1 MTFNYLL
8 IVLNRKPTLSLLILL
23 INFSIISAQNQNN
36 FWVYGYQA
44 GINFNTNPPS
54 YEGGFA
60 IQASEGAASVADPN
74 SGELLFYTDGVTAWD
89 ASNNPMPNG
98 TVLLGGDPVLLSS
111 TTAAVICEK
120 PGSSNQY
127 YLITVDEQASN
138 NGLRYSVVDMSL
150 NGGLGDIVAGQKNI
164 SIFSTNAEK
173 ACIVPNAAGDGFW
186 LLSHDLP
193 GETFYAFAITAAGI
207 STTPVT
213 TTIGGTQG
221 NGAGFLKVSPQFN
234 RVAIANLFFQDAEVY
249 DFDNSTGIFS
259 NPIILNLP
267 GFGAAGGAYGIEF
280 SCSGNLLY
288 VTDGSNLIQ
297 YDLTLGN
304 AAAIMAEAY
313 SVLANSFS
321 CYGLQLGPD
330 RKIYVSNG
338 ALDVINNP
346 DIPGA
351 GCDYQAGAI
360 PGQQSG
366 GGWGLPQWVYRVGDT
381 PLACTTCE
389 PESAQLIV
397 NACESYTLPD
407 GSQTSTPG
415 VYSFT
420 LQNTSGCD
428 SIVTL
433 TLNITTAPQISI
445 TQSAIGCGSQV
456 EFTAT
461 ATGNGPFQ
469 FDIPSENLSNT
480 NGNFTL
486 GFGNFE
492 LIVSDNQGCS
502 ASASLI
508 NSTSTSCPADF
519 DQDLVVGVTDL
530 QQFNAAYGCVGDCC
544 PYDLNGDNS
553 VSVADLLSFITEFG
567 MMCE

>member
-1 MTFNYLL
+1 MSAPSILCLL
-8 IVLNRKPTLSLLILL
+8 LLVAC
-23 INFSIISAQNQNN
+23 NVFVSAQNQNN

-44 GINFNTNPPS
+44 GINFNTNPPT
-54 YEGGFA
+54 YQGGFA
-60 IQASEGAASVADPN
+60 IQASEGAASVADQN
-74 SGELLFYTDGVTAWD
+74 SGELLFYTDGVTVWN

-98 TVLLGGDPVLLSS
+98 TGLLGSSSGELSS

-120 PGSSNQY
+120 PGSPNQY
-127 YLITVDEQASN
+127 YLITIDEQYSS
-138 NGLRYSVVDMSL
+138 GGVRYNLVDMAL

-164 SIFSTNAEK
+164 PIFATTSEK
-173 ACIVPNAAGDGFW
+173 LCIVPNAQGNGFW
-186 LLSHDLP
+186 LLTHNLP
-193 GETFYAFAITAAGI
+193 GESFYAFSITAAGI
-207 STTPVT
+207 STTPVVST
-213 TTIGGTQG
+213 LGGTHG
-221 NGAGFLKVSPQFN
+221 NGAGFLKVSPQFD
-234 RVAIANLFFQDAEVY
+234 RVAIANIFFQDAEVF
-249 DFDNSTGIFS
+249 DFDYNTGTLS
-259 NPIILNLP
+259 NPIILSLP
-267 GFGAAGGAYGIEF
+267 TVGAAGGAYGIEF

-288 VTDGSNLIQ
+288 VTDGSNLFQ

-304 AAAIMAEAY
+304 AAAIMAGAY
-313 SVLANSFS
+313 TVLTNSFS

-346 DIPGA
+346 DVAGA

-381 PLACTTCE
+381 PLVCAACE
-389 PESAQLIV
+389 PETSQLTV
-397 NACESYTLPD
+397 NTCGSYTLPD

-420 LQNTSGCD
+420 LQNAGGCD
-428 SIVTL
+428 STVTL
-433 TLNITTAPQISI
+433 TLNINSAPQISVN
-445 TQSAIGCGSQV
+445 QSTIGCGSEV
-456 EFTAT
+456 AFTIS

-469 FDIPSENLSNT
+469 FEIPSENLSNT

-486 GFGNFE
+486 GFGDYE
-492 LIVSDNQGCS
+492 LLVTDSEGCTTTETLS
-502 ASASLI
+502 

-530 QQFNAAYGCVGDCC
+530 QQFNAAYGCIGDCC
-544 PYDLNGDNS
+544 PYDLNNDGA
-553 VSVADLLSFITEFG
+553 VSVADLLSFITAFG
-567 MMCE
+567 MLCE

>member
-1 MTFNYLL
+1 MNLR
-8 IVLNRKPTLSLLILL
+8 NHAALSLLLL
-23 INFSIISAQNQNN
+23 ALSLLSASISHAQNQNN

-60 IQASEGAASVADPN
+60 IQASEGAASVADPTT
-74 SGELLFYTDGVTAWD
+74 GELLFYTDGVTVWD

-98 TVLLGGDPVLLSS
+98 TGLLGSSSLELSS

-120 PGSSNQY
+120 PGSPNQY
-127 YLITVDEQASN
+127 YLITVDEQFSS
-138 NGLRYSVVDMSL
+138 GGVRYNVVDMAL

-164 SIFSTNAEK
+164 PIFATTSEK
-173 ACIVPNAAGDGFW
+173 LCIVPNAQGNGFW
-186 LLSHDLP
+186 LLTHDLP
-193 GETFYAFAITAAGI
+193 GDTFFAFSITTAGI
-207 STTPVT
+207 NTTPVVST
-213 TTIGGTQG
+213 LGGTHG
-221 NGAGFLKVSPQFN
+221 NGAGFMKGSPQFD
-234 RVAIANLFFQDAEVY
+234 RIAVANIFFQDAEVF
-249 DFDNSTGIFS
+249 DFNNSTGQLS
-259 NPIILNLP
+259 NPIILSLP
-267 GFGAAGGAYGIEF
+267 TVGAAGGAYGIEF

-288 VTDGSNLIQ
+288 VTDGSNLFQ

-304 AAAIMAEAY
+304 AAAIMAGAY
-313 SVLANSFS
+313 SVLTNSFS

-346 DIPGA
+346 DVAGE

-366 GGWGLPQWVYRVGDT
+366 GGWGLPQWVFRVGDT
-381 PLACTTCE
+381 PLACAACE
-389 PESAQLIV
+389 PETSQLTV
-397 NACESYTLPD
+397 NTCGSYTLPD
-407 GSQTSTPG
+407 GSQTSTSG

-420 LQNTSGCD
+420 LQNEGGCD
-428 SIVTL
+428 STVTL
-433 TLNITTAPQISI
+433 TLNINSAPQISVN
-445 TQSAIGCGSQV
+445 QSTIGCGSQV
-456 EFTAT
+456 GFSIS

-469 FDIPSENLSNT
+469 FEIQSENLSNT

-486 GFGNFE
+486 GFGDFE
-492 LIVSDNQGCS
+492 LLVMDSEGCTTTATLS
-502 ASASLI
+502 
-508 NSTSTSCPADF
+508 NSTSASCPADF

-530 QQFNAAYGCVGDCC
+530 QQFNAAYGCTGDCC
-544 PYDLNGDNS
+544 PYDLNNDGA
-553 VSVADLLSFITEFG
+553 VSVADLLSFITAFG

>member
-1 MTFNYLL
+1 MSVQSILCLLMLTVSSL
-8 IVLNRKPTLSLLILL
+8 IV
-23 INFSIISAQNQNN
+23 SAQSQNN

-60 IQASEGAASVADPN
+60 IQASEGAASVADP
-74 SGELLFYTDGVTAWD
+74 STGELLFYTDGVTVWNAN
-89 ASNNPMPNG
+89 NNPMPNG
-98 TVLLGGDPVLLSS
+98 TGLLGSSSGELSS

-120 PGSSNQY
+120 PGSTSQY
-127 YLITVDEQASN
+127 YLITVDEQYSN
-138 NGLRYSVVDMSL
+138 GGLRYNVVDMTL

-164 SIFSTNAEK
+164 AIFATNAEK

-186 LLSHDLP
+186 LLAHDLP
-193 GETFYAFAITAAGI
+193 GESFFAFSITAAGI
-207 STTPVT
+207 STTPVVST
-213 TTIGGTQG
+213 LGGTHG
-221 NGAGFLKVSPQFN
+221 NGAGFMKGSPQFD
-234 RVAIANLFFQDAEVY
+234 RVAIANLFFQDAEVF
-249 DFDNSTGIFS
+249 DFDNSTGTLS
-259 NPIILNLP
+259 NPIILNLT

-288 VTDGSNLIQ
+288 VTNGSNLFQ

-304 AAAIMAEAY
+304 AAAIMAGAY
-313 SVLANSFS
+313 TVLTNSFS

-346 DIPGA
+346 DVPGA

-366 GGWGLPQWVYRVGDT
+366 GGWGLPQWVYQVGDT
-381 PLACTTCE
+381 PLVCAACE
-389 PESAQLIV
+389 PETSQLTV
-397 NACESYTLPD
+397 NTCGSYTLPD

-420 LQNTSGCD
+420 LQNAGGCD
-428 SIVTL
+428 STVTL
-433 TLNITTAPQISI
+433 TLNINSAPQISI
-445 TQSAIGCGSQV
+445 NQSAIGCGSEV
-456 EFTAT
+456 AFTIS

-469 FDIPSENLSNT
+469 FEIPTENLSNT

-486 GFGNFE
+486 GFGDFE
-492 LIVSDNQGCS
+492 LLVTDSEGCTTTATLS
-502 ASASLI
+502 
-508 NSTSTSCPADF
+508 NSTSTNCPADF

-530 QQFNAAYGCVGDCC
+530 QLFNAAYGCTGDCC
-544 PYDLNGDNS
+544 PYDLNNDGA
-553 VSVADLLSFITEFG
+553 VSVADLLSFIAAFG
-567 MMCE
+567 MICD

>member
-1 MTFNYLL
+1 MKMYASLL
-8 IVLNRKPTLSLLILL
+8 TIARIVLPLLALPIHL
-23 INFSIISAQNQNN
+23 NAQNQNN
-36 FWVYGYQA
+36 FWVYGSQA

-54 YEGGFA
+54 YQGGFA
-60 IQASEGAASVADPN
+60 IQASEGAASVANPI
-74 SGELLFYTDGVTAWD
+74 SGELLFYTDGVTVWD
-89 ASNNPMPNG
+89 ANNNPMPNG
-98 TVLLGGDPVLLSS
+98 SGLLGGDPMMLSS

-127 YLITVDEQASN
+127 FIITVDEQASN
-138 NGLRYSVVDMSL
+138 NGLRYSVVDMTL
-150 NGGLGDIVAGQKNI
+150 NGGLGNVVTGQKNI
-164 SIFSTNAEK
+164 PIFSTNAEK
-173 ACIVPNAAGDGFW
+173 ACIVPNAAGNGYW

-193 GETFYAFAITAAGI
+193 GETFYAFAITSAGI
-207 STTPVT
+207 NTTPVT

-221 NGAGFLKVSPQFN
+221 NGAGFLKVSPQFD

-249 DFDNSTGIFS
+249 DFDNSTGTFS

-280 SCSGNLLY
+280 SCSGDVLY

-304 AAAIMAEAY
+304 AAAIMASAY
-313 SVLANSFS
+313 TVLSNSFS
-321 CYGLQLGPD
+321 CYGLQVGPD
-330 RKIYVSNG
+330 RKIYVSTG

-346 DIPGA
+346 DVAGA

-366 GGWGLPQWVYRVGDT
+366 GGWGLPQWVYCVGDT
-381 PLACTTCE
+381 PLACTPCE
-389 PESAQLIV
+389 PQFTQLTV

-407 GSQTSTPG
+407 GTQTTIPG

-420 LQNTSGCD
+420 FQNAEGCD
-428 SIVTL
+428 STVTL
-433 TLNITTAPQISI
+433 TLNFNAAPEITVEQTSV
-445 TQSAIGCGSQV
+445 GCGSEV
-456 EFTAT
+456 VFTIS

-469 FDIPSENLSNT
+469 FAIPTQNLLNT
-480 NGNFTL
+480 TGNFNL
-486 GFGNFE
+486 GFGSFE
-492 LIVSDNQGCS
+492 LIVTDSEGCS
-502 ASASLI
+502 
-508 NSTSTSCPADF
+508 STATLNNTTSISCPADF

-530 QQFNAAYGCVGDCC
+530 LQFNAAYGCTGDCC
-544 PYDLNGDNS
+544 PFDLNSDGS
-553 VSVADLLSFITEFG
+553 VSVADLLNFISAFG

>member
-1 MTFNYLL
+1 MNFKQQVTKSNRFFFLL
-8 IVLNRKPTLSLLILL
+8 VFSATLGH
-23 INFSIISAQNQNN
+23 AQNQNN
-36 FWVYGYQA
+36 FWVYGFQA
-44 GINFNTNPPS
+44 GINFNTNPPT
-54 YEGGFA
+54 YQGGFA

-74 SGELLFYTDGVTAWD
+74 TGELLFYTDGVTVWD

-98 TVLLGGDPVLLSS
+98 TGLLGGDPILLSS

-127 YLITVDEQASN
+127 YLITVDEQGSN
-138 NGLRYSVVDMSL
+138 NGIRYSVVDMTL
-150 NGGLGDIVAGQKNI
+150 NGGLGDIAAGQKNI
-164 SIFSTNAEK
+164 LIFSTNAEK
-173 ACIVPNAAGDGFW
+173 ACVVPNAASNGYW

-193 GETFYAFAITAAGI
+193 GETFYAFAITTAGI
-207 STTPVT
+207 NTVPIATTL
-213 TTIGGTQG
+213 GGTHG
-221 NGAGFLKVSPQFN
+221 NGAGFLKVSPQFD

-249 DFDNSTGIFS
+249 DFDNSTGLFS

-280 SCSGNLLY
+280 SCSGDVLY

-304 AAAIMAEAY
+304 AAAIMAGAY
-313 SVLANSFS
+313 TILSNSFS

-346 DIPGA
+346 DVVGI

-360 PGQQSG
+360 AGQQTG

-381 PLACTTCE
+381 PLACAACE
-389 PESAQLIV
+389 PETSQLTV
-397 NACESYTLPD
+397 NTCGPYTLPD
-407 GSQTSTPG
+407 GSQTSASG

-420 LQNTSGCD
+420 LQNEGGCD
-428 SIVTL
+428 SAVTL
-433 TLNITTAPQISI
+433 TLNINSAPQISVN
-445 TQSAIGCGSQV
+445 QSAIGCGSEV
-456 EFTAT
+456 VFTIS

-469 FDIPSENLSNT
+469 FEIPAENLSNT

-486 GFGNFE
+486 GFGNYE
-492 LIVSDNQGCS
+492 LLVTDSDGCTTTATIS
-502 ASASLI
+502 
-508 NSTSTSCPADF
+508 NSTSTNCPADF

-530 QQFNAAYGCVGDCC
+530 QQFIAAYGCTGDCC
-544 PYDLNGDNS
+544 PYDINNDGA
-553 VSVADLLSFITEFG
+553 VSVADLLIFINAFG
-567 MMCE
+567 TICE